1 MMANDNGEESSD
13 TGRNLNGIGTENAN
27 SFLYM
32 HPSDNPGAALVP
44 IPFDGTGFRSWKR
57 GVYRALSVKNKL
69 DFVNGECKRPD
80 LETPQYRQW
89 ERCDNIVTSWI
100 LNSLVKE
107 IADSVEYVNDSFE
120 LWRELKDRYDQTN
133 GAKLYQIQREIN
145 DLSQGTLDITTYYTR
160 MKRLWEE
167 LSTLHVKTQ
176 CKCSCSCGAKE
187 NVFRAEQER
196 RLIQFLMGLNETYT
210 AVRGNILMM
219 NPLPS
224 LAQTF
229 SLLVQDEKQR
239 EIKPN
244 TQLFMESTALNM
256 GNSGKMIMESGSFNA
271 SSSGG
276 ASTSRQPR
284 QNAAGN
290 NNFRTNYSQI
300 TTYNGNR
307 GRIVCDYRRKTGHT
321 RDRCYKLHGYPQTN
335 H

>member
-1 MMANDNGEESSD
+1 MANDNGEESSD
-13 TGRNLNGIGTENAN
+13 TGRNPNGIGIENAN
-27 SFLYM
+27 SSLYM
-32 HPSDNPGAALVP
+32 HPSDNPGVALVP
-44 IPFDGTGFRSWKR
+44 IPFDGTGYRSWKR

-69 DFVNGECKRPD
+69 GFVNGECKRPD
-80 LETPQYRQW
+80 LETPQYRQL
-89 ERCDNIVTSWI
+89 E
-100 LNSLVKE
+100 
-107 IADSVEYVNDSFE
+107 SVEYVNDSFE
-120 LWRELKDRYDQTN
+120 LWRELENQYDQTN

-176 CKCSCSCGAKE
+176 CKYNCSCRAKE
-187 NVFRAEQER
+187 SVFRAEQER

-210 AVRGNILMM
+210 TVQGNIRMM

-239 EIKPN
+239 EIKLN
-244 TQLFMESTALNM
+244 TQLFIESTALNA
-256 GNSGKMIMESGSFNA
+256 GNSGKMMMESGSFNA
-271 SSSGG
+271 SSLGG

-290 NNFRTNYSQI
+290 NNFRTNYSQT

-307 GRIVCDYRRKTGHT
+307 GRLVCDYCRKIGHT
-321 RDRCYKLHGYPQTN
+321 RDR
-335 H
+335 

>member
-1 MMANDNGEESSD
+1 MMVNDNGEESSD
-13 TGRNLNGIGTENAN
+13 TGSNPNGIGIENAN
-27 SFLYM
+27 SSLYM

-69 DFVNGECKRPD
+69 GFVNGECKRPD

-89 ERCDNIVTSWI
+89 E
-100 LNSLVKE
+100 
-107 IADSVEYVNDSFE
+107 
-120 LWRELKDRYDQTN
+120 
-133 GAKLYQIQREIN
+133 
-145 DLSQGTLDITTYYTR
+145 
-160 MKRLWEE
+160 
-167 LSTLHVKTQ
+167 
-176 CKCSCSCGAKE
+176 SCGAKE
-187 NVFRAEQER
+187 SVFRAEQER

-219 NPLPS
+219 NPLPL

-244 TQLFMESTALNM
+244 TQLFMESTSLNV

-284 QNAAGN
+284 
-290 NNFRTNYSQI
+290 
-300 TTYNGNR
+300 
-307 GRIVCDYRRKTGHT
+307 
-321 RDRCYKLHGYPQTN
+321 
-335 H
+335 

>member
-1 MMANDNGEESSD
+1 
-13 TGRNLNGIGTENAN
+13 
-27 SFLYM
+27 
-32 HPSDNPGAALVP
+32 
-44 IPFDGTGFRSWKR
+44 
-57 GVYRALSVKNKL
+57 
-69 DFVNGECKRPD
+69 
-80 LETPQYRQW
+80 
-89 ERCDNIVTSWI
+89 
-100 LNSLVKE
+100 
-107 IADSVEYVNDSFE
+107 
-120 LWRELKDRYDQTN
+120 
-133 GAKLYQIQREIN
+133 
-145 DLSQGTLDITTYYTR
+145 

-176 CKCSCSCGAKE
+176 CKCNCSCGAKE
-187 NVFRAEQER
+187 SVFRAEQER

-244 TQLFMESTALNM
+244 TQLFMESTALNA
-256 GNSGKMIMESGSFNA
+256 GNSGKMMMESGSFNA

-290 NNFRTNYSQI
+290 NNFRTNYSQT

-307 GRIVCDYRRKTGHT
+307 GRLVCDYCRKTGHT
-321 RDRCYKLHGYPQTN
+321 RDRCYKLHGYPQANPQQSNNNQNSQNGYRSNNQNFRNTKGKGPMNDVHGFSSNVMTN
-335 H
+335 GCEEHAGTHDTQSPKLTREQYEQFVNLLQHFQSESRGDNASNMDHVNGNVNFAGPFNEEASGNW